1 MKAKASIPQFNSTVR
16 ARMHRQMVWKRLDY
30 ITRRDDLR
38 SGENA
43 GGESQVRCD
52 ETVKTVYA

>member
-1 MKAKASIPQFNSTVR
+1 MTRISSPQFNSKAR

-30 ITRRDDLR
+30 ITRGDDPR

-43 GGESQVRCD
+43 GGESLVLCD
-52 ETVKTVYA
+52 GPSR